1 MLPIEIRLRTARGL
15 SITEILVVV
24 ALTGVISAMAA
35 PMTRNT
41 LADFRLRGDARSINN
56 AMSLTKMRAAS
67 DFTNARLFL
76 DLSAKTFRIETWD
89 KTTLAWT
96 TEGGITSLSGT
107 DTFGYSVVS
116 TPPPNTQATI
126 AQAAQ
131 CRNAAGAVIGNTAC
145 VLFNSRGIP
154 VDNTGA
160 PTGAGAVYVTDLTA
174 VYGITIS
181 ATGLIRQWRTN
192 PNSSPAW
199 TLQ

>member
-1 MLPIEIRLRTARGL
+1 MIPSEIRLRSARGV

-24 ALTGVISAMAA
+24 ALTGVIAA
-35 PMTRNT
+35 IAVPMSRNT
-41 LADFRLRGDARSINN
+41 LGDFRLRGDARSINN
-56 AMSLTKMRAAS
+56 ALSLTKMRAAS

-76 DLSAKTFRIETWD
+76 DLSGKTFRLETWN
-89 KTTLAWT
+89 KTTLAWA
-96 TEGGITSLSGT
+96 TEGGITALSGS
-107 DTFGYSVVS
+107 DTFGYSAVA

-181 ATGLIRQWRTN
+181 ATGLIKQWRTN
-192 PNSSPAW
+192 PTSTPVW